1 MKLRIENWIENNN
14 FSEDVNVLFT
24 DAVTCYKARANRASL
39 LFSYLAFLTI
49 LKERIIEG
57 TKPNLFPQ
65 GEWDKLISKLQ
76 NEDLWEANVFDATQQ
91 QEKIDQATKQR
102 IKDPIFSL
110 NDNLRLQIKYWKD
123 RRNDC
128 AHYKDN
134 IIDTFHIENFWA
146 FMESNMSKITIEGGI
161 KSLINKI
168 YKHFDPTITP
178 PDKDITPLIQEVEY
192 SVERS
197 KLKHFWET
205 LLNNGEWDFELSKRK
220 QELISKSL
228 EVNKDFVNDSL
239 IAIVKA
245 NKFYLKDFLSNHTD
259 KILRFNFNEEEV
271 RKFWKTQ
278 LPSCNNIL
286 GLYTSF
292 LRNGLIPQ
300 NEIAEANRTIISAI
314 REYSPTI
321 NEHQILLGNGFLNTF
336 KEEVLNN
343 SSFVGYKSYLW
354 VNDRADI
361 ISGVIKNY
369 PPDND
374 IINRLVEHYNQRD
387 NSDWLLERFNNI
399 FIEGSTI
406 TNEYKSILQSNN
418 VEIPEK
424 LKKYFP

>member
-1 MKLRIENWIENNN
+1 MTG
-14 FSEDVNVLFT
+14 VQ
-24 DAVTCYKARANRASL
+24 TCAL
-39 LFSYLAFLTI
+39 
-49 LKERIIEG
+49 
-57 TKPNLFPQ
+57 P
-65 GEWDKLISKLQ
+65 IS
-76 NEDLWEANVFDATQQ
+76 
-91 QEKIDQATKQR
+91 
-102 IKDPIFSL
+102 
-110 NDNLRLQIKYWKD
+110 
-123 RRNDC
+123 
-128 AHYKDN
+128 
-134 IIDTFHIENFWA
+134 
-146 FMESNMSKITIEGGI
+146 
-161 KSLINKI
+161 
-168 YKHFDPTITP
+168 
-178 PDKDITPLIQEVEY
+178 
-192 SVERS
+192 
-197 KLKHFWET
+197 
-205 LLNNGEWDFELSKRK
+205 
-220 QELISKSL
+220 
-228 EVNKDFVNDSL
+228 
-239 IAIVKA
+239 IVKA

-259 KILRFNFNEEEV
+259 KVLRFNFNEEEV